1 MSLDPDTTFAA
12 LKQVAGWPHLP
23 VWAKM
28 DSARACAGYEA
39 LPQERK
45 DAMLVMPEWRRG
57 SPARCVSRNA
67 KKKPAATG
75 SMKMGSTGVMH

>member
-12 LKQVAGWPHLP
+12 LKQVAGWPRLP

-28 DSARACAGYEA
+28 DSARTCEAYEA

-45 DAMLVMPEWRRG
+45 DAMLRMLKTYDPEGWENWCCPQHGLNFIERIGRKIAG
-57 SPARCVSRNA
+57 
-67 KKKPAATG
+67 
-75 SMKMGSTGVMH
+75 